1 MDSGTYLLRKEGL
14 DTADRIVTELFL
26 GFYKLANLPNSGHRR
41 ADLTTKG
48 VLFYHVRFLI
58 IYEPESKP
66 LQILEV
72 LHGKRDVAAIVRQP
86 L

>member
-1 MDSGTYLLRKEGL
+1 M
-14 DTADRIVTELFL
+14 ELFL

-48 VLFYHVRFLI
+48 VLFYRVSAYLI

-66 LQILEV
+66 LQILGV
-72 LHGKRDVAAIVRQP
+72 VHGKRNVAAILRQR